1 MQADLSDSTKLGP
14 MADRVYQAILSDIQ
28 TGSLAAHSRL
38 PSERD
43 LCERFKV
50 NRGTLRK
57 AMMRLVEDGRVS
69 TRRGSGS
76 HVCPVDQAQGTANI
90 ISVMCGATVP
100 DLARLTS
107 LALTHGYTL
116 GIYAQDATKYDSEI
130 ERLFLERVKQQRH
143 QALLAACTPT
153 LPHHDELLM
162 ELVDNGTRVL
172 HTEPYRLEEPD
183 QDFLM
188 PDYTRA
194 GRAATTSL
202 LLDGFRRIIYVGMPE
217 DGPGY
222 QLTRLGVEETL
233 VDQGLAKRPLIGIKQ
248 DSAAGN
254 FFRIVPGN
262 QSDYGQR
269 LDDLAQSI
277 TGPVGFVVPGL
288 KRAQR
293 IREAVTQRNVK
304 HRTRVIGVEV
314 TVSESQF
321 YIAGDT
327 CTFDRRA
334 IFQQA
339 IEHVSRPRQSSIR
352 QWVSPSL
359 EPTASR

>member
-1 MQADLSDSTKLGP
+1 MQAELSDSTKLGP
-14 MADRVYQAILSDIQ
+14 MADRVYQAILADIQ
-28 TGSLAAHSRL
+28 TGSLTAHSRL
-38 PSERD
+38 PSERE
-43 LCERFKV
+43 LCERFNV

-57 AMMRLVEDGRVS
+57 AMTRLVEDGRVS

-76 HVCPVDQAQGTANI
+76 HVCPVGQDQDTANI

-130 ERLFLERVKQQRH
+130 ERLFLERVRQQRH
-143 QALLAACTPT
+143 QALLAACTPI
-153 LPHHDELLM
+153 LPHHEDLLM

-172 HTEPYRLEEPD
+172 HTEPFRLEEPD

-188 PDYTRA
+188 PDYKRA

-233 VDQGLAKRPLIGIKQ
+233 IDQGLAKRSLVSVDQ
-248 DSAAGN
+248 DPATGH
-254 FFRIVPGN
+254 FFHIVPGY

-269 LDDLAQSI
+269 LDDLAQTI

-293 IREAVTQRNVK
+293 IREAMTQRGVM

-314 TVSESQF
+314 TVTESQY

-327 CTFDRRA
+327 CTFDRRT
-334 IFQQA
+334 IYQQA
-339 IEHVSRPRQSSIR
+339 IEHVSKPKKSSIR

-359 EPTASR
+359 EPSAAR